1 MIEVKNVTKIYKMG
15 KETVVA
21 LNNVSLNIDKGEF
34 VAIVG
39 PSGSG
44 KSTIMHIIGGLDS
57 PTEGHVYFDN
67 KDQ

>member
-34 VAIVG
+34 YAF
-39 PSGSG
+39 GSA
-44 KSTIMHIIGGLDS
+44 LLAL
-57 PTEGHVYFDN
+57 VN
-67 KDQ
+67 LQ

>member
-44 KSTIMHIIGGLDS
+44 NLR
-57 PTEGHVYFDN
+57 
-67 KDQ
+67 